1 MELNYPVMVILEQGI
16 SNGDD
21 QMNHQILSRI
31 ATVMAVSILL
41 TGILGCVSEKTNA
54 LDPMPNSEPRK
65 ESISADQQPTLDVD
79 TNLVDANTKFGFKL
93 FSEILK
99 QDTNKNVFVSPTSIA
114 IALDMAYNGAS
125 GETQEAMAK
134 VLELEGLSLDQLNQG
149 NNALKASLENADPDV
164 QLSIAN
170 SLWANQG
177 IDINPKFIKNNQ
189 EFYKAEVTELNF
201 SSAKAAKE
209 INRWVKK
216 NTNGKIKTI
225 VERTQADDLLFLIN
239 AIYFKGSWTREFDK
253 SQTSD
258 QAFYISDVNQKQHP
272 MMYQYGKYQ
281 YYENDDFQAVS
292 IPYGKERLSLY
303 VFLPREGSSL
313 AEFQQQLTAEN
324 WLQWMKEFKSR
335 DGSIR
340 LPRFKF
346 EYDIKLNNSLKA
358 LGMDVAFTDNADFSN
373 LTSESAAI
381 SQVKHKTFVEVNEE
395 GTEAAAATS
404 IGIVSTS
411 ISIDQ
416 PFNIVVNRPFFCT
429 VRDNKTGAILFM
441 GSIVEP

>member
-1 MELNYPVMVILEQGI
+1 
-16 SNGDD
+16 
-21 QMNHQILSRI
+21 MNHQILSRI

-54 LDPMPNSEPRK
+54 LDPLPNSEPSK
-65 ESISADQQPTLDVD
+65 ESMSADQKPTLAVD

-189 EFYKAEVTELNF
+189 KFYKAEVTELDF
-201 SSAKAAKE
+201 SSAKAAKK
-209 INRWVKK
+209 INRWVKN
-216 NTNGKIKTI
+216 NTNGKIKKI
-225 VERTQADDLLFLIN
+225 VERTQGDELLFLIN

-281 YYENDDFQAVS
+281 YYENDAFQAVS

-324 WLQWMKEFKSR
+324 WLQWMKEFRSR

-340 LPRFKF
+340 LP
-346 EYDIKLNNSLKA
+346 
-358 LGMDVAFTDNADFSN
+358 
-373 LTSESAAI
+373 
-381 SQVKHKTFVEVNEE
+381 
-395 GTEAAAATS
+395 
-404 IGIVSTS
+404 
-411 ISIDQ
+411 
-416 PFNIVVNRPFFCT
+416 
-429 VRDNKTGAILFM
+429 
-441 GSIVEP
+441 